1 MLVSLN
7 CPMPHSPDL
16 SNDVVVWPVY
26 SPLDKFLRLIF
37 KQISLK
43 VFCLPLMLTL
53 HLYWGSHLCRTLDVY
68 RTLFLIGSSSLCR
81 YFVFMVVCL
90 HPLQP

>member
-1 MLVSLN
+1 MLIYCFPYYNFYFVKDFMLVSLN

-43 VFCLPLMLTL
+43 VFC
-53 HLYWGSHLCRTLDVY
+53 
-68 RTLFLIGSSSLCR
+68 
-81 YFVFMVVCL
+81 VC
-90 HPLQP
+90 H

>member
-26 SPLDKFLRLIF
+26 SLLDKFLRLIF

-43 VFCLPLMLTL
+43 VFC
-53 HLYWGSHLCRTLDVY
+53 
-68 RTLFLIGSSSLCR
+68 
-81 YFVFMVVCL
+81 VC
-90 HPLQP
+90 H

>member
-26 SPLDKFLRLIF
+26 SPQIF
-37 KQISLK
+37 KTDFQIDFTEGIL
-43 VFCLPLMLTL
+43 CLPLMLTL

-90 HPLQP
+90 HRLQP